1 MTEQPS
7 DRPAPE
13 PIDQPPD
20 QTADQPPDQEP
31 DQEPDRTV
39 DHADEE
45 WQEFLHARRPAR
57 RERRLRVTA
66 ATVSLAIVTFAVA
79 AGLAVVVIGGL
90 LVVGPLAVLA
100 FGRFK

>member
-1 MTEQPS
+1 MTEQPP

-13 PIDQPPD
+13 PIEQPPD
-20 QTADQPPDQEP
+20 QPADQAPDQAP
-31 DQEPDRTV
+31 DQAD